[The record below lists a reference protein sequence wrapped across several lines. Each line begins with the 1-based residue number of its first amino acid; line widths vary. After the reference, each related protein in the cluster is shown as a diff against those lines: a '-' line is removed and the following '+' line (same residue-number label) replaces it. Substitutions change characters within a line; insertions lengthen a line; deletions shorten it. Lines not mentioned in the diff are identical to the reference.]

1 MARIIVSAAP
11 PKELSA
17 STPSFPPRPEWSRL
31 SNSRSLVTKCGR
43 FLLITAVTAAMSSN
57 FVFAQQQPNDDRC
70 KAEDTNRQTDNKHA
84 ESGQTSTPDG
94 NPSQKLSDCGG
105 VLKPPPVG
113 DSKMEKPAPQVG
125 NTPVIK
131 PGDQPKEQQNGQQP
145 EK

>member
-1 MARIIVSAAP
+1 MTRIIISAVP
-11 PKELSA
+11 PKASSA
-17 STPSFPPRPEWSRL
+17 STPLSPPRSNRLRL
-31 SNSRSLVTKCGR
+31 SNTRSAVAKYAG
-43 FLLITAVTAAMSSN
+43 FLLITAVAAVMSSN
-57 FVFAQQQPNDDRC
+57 FVFAQQSNDDRC
-70 KAEDTNRQTDNKHA
+70 KAEDTNRQTDNRHA

-145 EK
+145 DK

>member
-1 MARIIVSAAP
+1 MTRIIISAVP
-11 PKELSA
+11 PKASPASIPLS
-17 STPSFPPRPEWSRL
+17 PPRFDRLRL
-31 SNSRSLVTKCGR
+31 SNTRSAVAKYGG
-43 FLLITAVTAAMSSN
+43 FLLITAVAAVMSSN
-57 FVFAQQQPNDDRC
+57 FVFAQQSNDDRC
-70 KAEDTNRQTDNKHA
+70 KAEDTNRQTDNRHA

-113 DSKMEKPAPQVG
+113 DSKMEKPTPQVG

-145 EK
+145 DK

>member
-1 MARIIVSAAP
+1 MARIITSAVP
-11 PKELSA
+11 PKKSLASPPLLS
-17 STPSFPPRPEWSRL
+17 PPRFDRLLL
-31 SNSRSLVTKCGR
+31 SNTRYAVAKSGR
-43 FLLITAVTAAMSSN
+43 FLLITAVAAVMSSN
-57 FVFAQQQPNDDRC
+57 FVFAQQSNDDRC
-70 KAEDTNRQTDNKHA
+70 KAEDTNRQTDNRHV
-84 ESGQTSTPDG
+84 ESGRTSTPDG

-145 EK
+145 DK